1 MFPILFVTT
10 AYLPTYS
17 GNLLTRVGAGLGTGL
32 RNLTT
37 LWLCENKLQ
46 AIDGLEGLPLL
57 KVLWLCGNEIDTIG
71 DGLQHNLM
79 LEEVKKNK

>member
-1 MFPILFVTT
+1 
-10 AYLPTYS
+10 
-17 GNLLTRVGAGLGTGL
+17 
-32 RNLTT
+32 LTT

-46 AIDGLEGLPLL
+46 AIDGLEGLPVL

-79 LEEVKKNK
+79 LEVVKKKKGFRSILVQFKIKKDSCLALSFHRNTRKLQ